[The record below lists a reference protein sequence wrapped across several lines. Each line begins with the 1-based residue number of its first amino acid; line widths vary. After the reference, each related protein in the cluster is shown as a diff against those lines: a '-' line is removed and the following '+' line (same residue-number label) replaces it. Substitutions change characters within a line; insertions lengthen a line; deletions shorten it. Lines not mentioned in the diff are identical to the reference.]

1 MRNQIKKIR
10 SKRNLKKWNQIFS
23 IDSGGIINYIIVK
36 ETNYENY

>member
-1 MRNQIKKIR
+1 MRNQKR
-10 SKRNLKKWNQIFS
+10 EDQKRNLKKWKQIFS